1 MLWGTVLVTGSVSGF
16 GLNLSHKLRH
26 KQDRLGR
33 KLALF
38 NSALGGYGHFSI
50 EHNLSHHRHVS
61 APEDPAS
68 PRLCERIYRFVLREM
83 PSAFRRAWALQTD
96 WVWPWGDFS
105 YFCFIQITFLK

>member
-1 MLWGTVLVTGSVSGF
+1 LPVLWGTVLVTGSVSGF

-50 EHNLSHHRHVS
+50 EHNLSHHRHV
-61 APEDPAS
+61 PHPKTR
-68 PRLCERIYRFVLREM
+68 PRLACA
-83 PSAFRRAWALQTD
+83 SAFTALCCAKCQAPFAAPGRCRPIGSGHG
-96 WVWPWGDFS
+96 VIS
-105 YFCFIQITFLK
+105 RISVLYR